1 MAGHTKKNRFVGVG
15 GDVPAKGKQ
24 DPKAKSGLVGKIK
37 SNVKKKKQTLADIM
51 KQVKKAQ
58 RR

>member
-1 MAGHTKKNRFVGVG
+1 MAGHKPKSRFLAAG

-37 SNVKKKKQTLADIM
+37 SNVKKKKTRLADIM